1 MTGLHPL
8 ELQVLVEEIS
18 VSDGKFNLFYS
29 DVLRELDRVFQPLA
43 HCLREVLG
51 QHRCFKG
58 KV

>member
-1 MTGLHPL
+1 MPGLHPL
-8 ELQVLVEEIS
+8 ELQVLVEEIN

-43 HCLREVLG
+43 HSLREVLG
-51 QHRCFKG
+51 QDSSFKG